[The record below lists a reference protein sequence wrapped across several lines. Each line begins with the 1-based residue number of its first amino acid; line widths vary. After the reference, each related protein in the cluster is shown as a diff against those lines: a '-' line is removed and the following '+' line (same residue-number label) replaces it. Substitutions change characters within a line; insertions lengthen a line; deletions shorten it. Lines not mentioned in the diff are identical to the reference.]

1 MTVTTLIDDAEARE
15 KPSIWP
21 RLLDARWQIGL
32 ASVVGLFLRLWHLA
46 SVPPGLNQDEAVY
59 GYDAYSILLTGRD
72 HLGHPFPFA
81 SLETFGDW
89 SSPLLTYL
97 SIPAIALFGL
107 NVEVLRGVSAII
119 GVLCIPLV
127 YLFGATI
134 LRRPS
139 IGIVAAWI
147 LAVLPW
153 SVHLSRWAIIPTVV
167 PTMVAATI
175 LVLAWSLQE
184 KNDRGVVAAAL
195 LAGLTVAAYHAMK
208 IYVPVLLVAA
218 AIVYWPQLR
227 RMRLEP
233 LAYAAILFVVI
244 AGPIFYLTWRDP
256 GGGARI
262 AQTSVLREHDL
273 TPGLVIRQYTSYFS
287 PQFWFVSGDGDPMHL
302 PAGQGLAPKTLA
314 PLLLFG
320 LAGLCYL
327 AVAGKSDP
335 CRRGARFLLS
345 AIALYPIAGMLT
357 LPNPHVLR
365 AAHVIPLAA
374 IAGGV
379 GAISLAE
386 AMGTFLRSKRLSW
399 NLTNAGPLVMAVGI
413 VIVGAELWQRY
424 DSYFTEY
431 PDAVAENFRTGIQEA
446 LGYADQHA
454 AEYDEVWL
462 DDNNSSYIYVL
473 FYKRWDP
480 SDVHRDL
487 VVVRNPPDWNRTVS
501 IGKYCFGRPE
511 DLRDEAKVFTARFH
525 DGKPA
530 YEVSKAS
537 SGTKRVLLVEHVP
550 PS

>member
-1 MTVTTLIDDAEARE
+1 VEETSVWL
-15 KPSIWP
+15 
-21 RLLDARWQIGL
+21 RLLDARLQIGL
-32 ASVVGLFLRLWHLA
+32 ATLAGLFLRLWHLA

-59 GYDAYSILLTGRD
+59 GYDAYSILMTGRD

-107 NVEVLRGVSAII
+107 HVEVLRGVSAVI
-119 GVLCIPLV
+119 GVLCVPVV
-127 YLFGATI
+127 YLFGAGI
-134 LRRPS
+134 LKRPS
-139 IGIVAAWI
+139 IGTVSAWL

-167 PTMVAATI
+167 PTMVAATM

-218 AIVYWPQLR
+218 AIVYWPYLR

-233 LAYAAILFVVI
+233 LAYAAIVFLVI
-244 AGPIFYLTWRDP
+244 AGPILYLTWRDP

-262 AQTSVLREHDL
+262 AQTSVLRDHDL
-273 TPGLVIRQYTSYFS
+273 TPGLVVRQYTSYFS
-287 PQFWFVSGDGDPMHL
+287 PRLWFVSGDGDPMHL
-302 PAGQGLAPKTLA
+302 PPEQGLAPKTLA
-314 PLLLFG
+314 PILIMG
-320 LAGLCYL
+320 LAGIAYL
-327 AVAGKSDP
+327 AVLGKSNP
-335 CRRGARFLLS
+335 CRRGARFLLC

-374 IAGGV
+374 LTGGV
-379 GAISLAE
+379 GTIALADAAQSLLQA
-386 AMGTFLRSKRLSW
+386 KRPSW
-399 NLTNAGPLVMAVGI
+399 NLTNAGVLAIGVGVLI
-413 VIVGAELWQRY
+413 LGGELWQRY
-424 DSYFTEY
+424 DSYFNEY
-431 PDAVAENFRTGIQEA
+431 PDEVAEKFRTGIREA
-446 LGYADQHA
+446 LVYADQHA
-454 AEYDEVWL
+454 DDYDEIWL

-487 VVVRNPPDWNRTVS
+487 VVIRNPPDWNRTVS
-501 IGKYCFGRPE
+501 IGKYRFGRPE
-511 DLRDEAKVFTARFH
+511 NLRDKAHLFTSRFRN
-525 DGKPA
+525 GTAA
-530 YEVSKAS
+530 YEVSDGT
-537 SGTKRVLLVEHVP
+537 SGLKRILLVEHVAP
-550 PS
+550 P